1 MDPYR
6 VLGVSPDASD
16 DEIKKAYRTL
26 SRKYHPDA
34 NINNPNKEAA
44 EERFK
49 EVQQAYDIIMK
60 DRQNG
65 YRSRGYSYTNRS
77 GPDAGGS
84 EGSAAMQGAMN
95 FIRMGRYQEAMNAL
109 SGISQEE
116 RNGSWYYL
124 AAAASLGLGRMDD
137 ANRYIDQAVSMEPSN
152 FQFRQLQN
160 QIRSGGGSAFGGPA
174 YGGWYETRGSRYG
187 RPYNDMQDSWC
198 LDLALMNMCCFCC

>member
-6 VLGVSPDASD
+6 VLGVSVDATD

-34 NINNPNKEAA
+34 NVNNPNKAAA

-65 YRSRGYSYTNRS
+65 YRNRGYSYTNRS
-77 GPDAGGS
+77 GPTSGGS
-84 EGSAAMQGAMN
+84 EGSAAMQGAAN
-95 FIRMGRYQEAMNAL
+95 FIRMSRFQEAMTAL
-109 SGISQEE
+109 SGILDAE
-116 RNGSWYYL
+116 RNGSWFYL
-124 AAAASLGLGRMDD
+124 AAMASMGLGQMGD
-137 ANRYIDQAVSMEPSN
+137 ANRYIDRAVSMEPSN

-160 QIRSGGGSAFGGPA
+160 QIRSGAGGFGGSGFGN
-174 YGGWYETRGSRYG
+174 WYETRSSRYG
-187 RPYNDMQDSWC
+187 RPYDEMQNSWC
-198 LDLALMNMCCFCC
+198 LDLAMIPICCFCC